1 MKLSITDMSGVEH
14 DLEPIIMG
22 LVNDISVLHQRLI
35 FVENQ
40 LGIKHDV
47 GEEAPPTD
55 PAE

>member
-47 GEEAPPTD
+47 AEEVATTE